1 MLGLRG
7 SLLTTRNAAARRYAP
22 IAQQCRFKA
31 TAVEED
37 LAAQVAPPR
46 VITAAALFDGHD
58 AAINV
63 MRRLIQAKGV
73 EVIHLG
79 HDRSAQD
86 IVDCAIQEDAQAV
99 ALTSYQGGHLEY
111 FKYIKEL
118 LDEAGCGHIKIYGGG
133 GGTISPPEIKE
144 LHEAGIDKIY
154 SPEDGRR
161 MGLDGMIQELVDGAI
176 SVDLMALPTDLGTR
190 PVTAVDHPQVA
201 RLLTLSE
208 NLPKEEF
215 YKILEKCRSRPES
228 ERAPVIGMTGTGGAG
243 KSSLLDELMLRAL
256 RDNPE
261 MKICLL
267 CIDPTRKRQGGALLG
282 DRIRMNSVSDS
293 NLYMR
298 SFATRGSN
306 QEVSERIQEGIAVAQ
321 AVGFDLVFV
330 ETSGIGQGQDAITNF
345 VDHSVYVMTS
355 EFGAET
361 QLEKIEMLDVAD
373 TVVLNKFE
381 KRGAE
386 DALRLVGKQVMHYS
400 E

>member
-1 MLGLRG
+1 V
-7 SLLTTRNAAARRYAP
+7 
-22 IAQQCRFKA
+22 Q
-31 TAVEED
+31 ED
-37 LAAQVAPPR
+37 LAADAPPR
-46 VITAAALFDGHD
+46 IITAAALFDGHD

-99 ALTSYQGGHLEY
+99 ALTSYQGGHIEY
-111 FKYIKEL
+111 FKYIKDL

-133 GGTISPPEIKE
+133 GGTISPPEIRE
-144 LHEAGIDKIY
+144 LHAAGITKIY
-154 SPEDGRR
+154 SPEDGRKL
-161 MGLDGMIQELVDGAI
+161 GLDGMIQEVVDGAT
-176 SVDLMALPTDLGTR
+176 SVDLLALPTDLGTK
-190 PVTAVDHPQVA
+190 PVTATDIPQVA

-208 NLPKEEF
+208 NLPTNEF
-215 YKILEKCRSRPES
+215 YEILEKCRSRPAED
-228 ERAPVIGMTGTGGAG
+228 RAPVIGMTGTGGAG

-256 RDNPE
+256 RDNPD

-293 NLYMR
+293 NLFMR

-321 AVGFDLVFV
+321 AVGFDLIFV

-386 DALRLVGKQVMHYS
+386 DALRLVGKQVN
-400 E
+400 